1 MIVNTMSTTSRDT
14 PPGTVQTDQT
24 AQTAQATQ
32 TAQTAQAAPTDQ
44 AAQRVKT
51 ALLALACLDLTSL
64 NDADDAAAI
73 SALCARAS
81 LGAAGAPAAVCVWPR
96 FVAQARAALP
106 AGIRVAAVANFPA
119 GGLDAAAAV
128 ADASA
133 IVDAGADEVDLV
145 LPWRALR
152 RGDAA
157 GAAALVAAVRAACPC
172 HTLKLILESGD
183 LATPAL
189 VHQACLIGLDAG
201 VDFLKTST
209 GKTLAG
215 ATPDAARVMLQAI
228 AAHPRGAQVG
238 FKASGGIRSVADAA
252 VYIALVRE
260 ILGGSA
266 LTPQRLR
273 FGASGLLGDIET
285 LLAGRSAGRSDGRSD
300 GSGGGNTAP
309 AGSY

>member
-1 MIVNTMSTTSRDT
+1 MSTSSRDT
-14 PPGTVQTDQT
+14 PPGTAQSAQNAQNAHNAHNAPTAQNAPTAPTAQSVQFVQT
-24 AQTAQATQ
+24 A
-32 TAQTAQAAPTDQ
+32 
-44 AAQRVKT
+44 R
-51 ALLALACLDLTSL
+51 LALVCLDLTSL
-64 NDADDAAAI
+64 NDGDDVAAI

-96 FVAQARAALP
+96 FVGQARAALP

-128 ADASA
+128 ADARA

-152 RGDAA
+152 MGDAA
-157 GAAALVAAVRAACPC
+157 GAAALVVAVRAACPGR
-172 HTLKLILESGD
+172 TLKLILESGD

-209 GKTLAG
+209 GKTRTG
-215 ATPDAARVMLQAI
+215 ATPEAARVMLQAI
-228 AAHPRGAQVG
+228 AAHPRGAAVG

-285 LLAGRSAGRSDGRSD
+285 VLAGSVDGRSDGRSD
-300 GSGGGNTAP
+300 GSGGGNTVP